1 MGVVFRGM
9 RRLLDQDTGEEIETQ
24 VVERTVGDAGFHK
37 VWLHHI
43 LDVVDQVGNQKMKVL
58 MWLLTNADSKN
69 QVLAT
74 QAEIAA
80 GAGVSERTVSSLLR
94 ILKAANIIT
103 ETRRTLWRL
112 NPSVVFQGSHER
124 RVNVLVRY
132 TNEREEKK
140 ARSAKVV
147 PLDARTGT

>member
-1 MGVVFRGM
+1 MGVVFRGA
-9 RRLLDQDTGEEIETQ
+9 RRLVDQDTGEEIETQ

-74 QAEIAA
+74 YSEIAA
-80 GAGVSERTVSSLLR
+80 GAGVSERTVGELLR

-112 NPSVVFQGSHER
+112 NPAVVFQGGHNR
-124 RVNVLVRY
+124 RMNVLIRY
-132 TNEREEKK
+132 HAEREERA
-140 ARSAKVV
+140 ARSATVV
-147 PLDARTGT
+147 PISPHAAG